1 MSLSGVARSA
11 YRVACPGLM
20 RHEAASVRPS
30 ILNLSA
36 AVLRLTVI
44 YDSYTGSSHLPGV
57 RVQAPKSNR
66 NPQSGRGRTL
76 HASSLSRDPAVPHH
90 LPHWAGLARRTIDG
104 GPDPAA
110 HLKHTATTRST
121 QMLQVLRPRHL
132 SPPFRFACT
141 GWVRLA
147 CCRSTSNG
155 AWHVGPCTPSSQ
167 HTPWC
172 MHNL

>member
-66 NPQSGRGRTL
+66 NPQ
-76 HASSLSRDPAVPHH
+76 
-90 LPHWAGLARRTIDG
+90 AGILYT
-104 GPDPAA
+104 
-110 HLKHTATTRST
+110 
-121 QMLQVLRPRHL
+121 RPRCPATL
-132 SPPFRFACT
+132 PSRIICPT
-141 GWVRLA
+141 GR
-147 CCRSTSNG
+147 
-155 AWHVGPCTPSSQ
+155 AWLGVQ
-167 HTPWC
+167 
-172 MHNL
+172 